1 MDHFE
6 RLEKEVERLIVAYAK
21 LKDEVSSIRQ
31 ASRDRSNEVVEL
43 QRRVN
48 KLEQD
53 KRLALE
59 KINQLLEQL
68 NQIDL
73 G

>member
-6 RLEKEVERLIVAYAK
+6 RLEKEVDRLISAYAK
-21 LKDEVSSIRQ
+21 LKDEVNSIRE
-31 ASRDRSNEVVEL
+31 ASRDRSSEVMAL
-43 QRRVN
+43 QRRVS

-53 KRLALE
+53 RRLALE